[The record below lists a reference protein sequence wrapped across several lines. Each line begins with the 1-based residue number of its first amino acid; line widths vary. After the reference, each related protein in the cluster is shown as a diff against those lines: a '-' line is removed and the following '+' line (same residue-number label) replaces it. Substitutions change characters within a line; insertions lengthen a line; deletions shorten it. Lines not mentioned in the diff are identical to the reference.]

1 MGECLGPDKRSTLN
15 GGRGNPQS
23 RATVPS
29 CGNEGRE
36 AYSTVV
42 MTHAIIQNC
51 HRTRGTVHLATCGHE
66 RFVAKITNHQM
77 QVVDA
82 NRPRV
87 PPSRGVVGNGNL
99 RAFMR
104 AAFVSQIGL
113 WFVILRSKIE
123 DHPNLLAFHVERS
136 CASQPS
142 TIGTDIRARG

>member
-29 CGNEGRE
+29 SGNEGRE
-36 AYSTVV
+36 SYFTVV
-42 MTHAIIQNC
+42 MTHAVIQKC
-51 HRTRGTVHLATCGHE
+51 HRTRETVHLAACGHE
-66 RFVAKITNHQM
+66 HFVAKITNHQM

-82 NRPRV
+82 NCPRV
-87 PPSRGVVGNGNL
+87 LQSHGVVGNGNSG
-99 RAFMR
+99 AFMR

-123 DHPNLLAFHVERS
+123 DRPNVLAFHVERS
-136 CASQPS
+136 CAIQPS
-142 TIGTDIRARG
+142 PIGSNIRAGG

>member
-1 MGECLGPDKRSTLN
+1 MGECFGPDKRSKLD

-29 CGNEGRE
+29 SGNEGRE
-36 AYSTVV
+36 AYATVL
-42 MTHAIIQNC
+42 MTHTVIQNC
-51 HRTRGTVHLATCGHE
+51 HRTRWTVHLATSGPE
-66 RFVAKITNHQM
+66 RFGAKITNHHM

-87 PPSRGVVGNGNL
+87 LPSHGVVGNGNL

-104 AAFVSQIGL
+104 AAFASQIGL

-123 DHPNLLAFHVERS
+123 DRPNLLAFHVERP
-136 CASQPS
+136 CATQPS
-142 TIGTDIRARG
+142 TIGSDIRARG